1 MASQHVASLLPGI
14 RRQQTQVLHDG
25 PGGEDP
31 GRGLHRE
38 GETTTS
44 VDAPQNFLS
53 GVMLLMGQKKMRFFH
68 SLATTLVPVGGA
80 RGRVDATFV
89 HFSI

>member
-14 RRQQTQVLHDG
+14 RRQQTQILHDG
-25 PGGEDP
+25 PGGEDA

-44 VDAPQNFLS
+44 VDGPSKLPVWFDALD
-53 GVMLLMGQKKMRFFH
+53 GTKKRD
-68 SLATTLVPVGGA
+68 SSTLWRPPLVPVGGA

-89 HFSI
+89 HYYI